1 MRNKQ
6 ILIILTFLSA
16 ITVTSFGQK
25 LINSPYSRFNI
36 GTLEPAGSFRS
47 QAMGGLSTSL
57 RGNNSIYFFNPAS
70 YSSLDTNSF
79 IFDFGFDYSQNHISH
94 NGSNYKS
101 DDMNFDHLFMAF
113 PLKKGGGFALG
124 VIPISNGYYKIIET
138 VTSSDPNYDPI
149 VGEFKALHS
158 GEGTLTN
165 LFAGAGFNITR
176 DLSVGINMTILFGTL
191 KRSNQVEFGDADYY
205 FVYSV
210 NAAEKLHIGGTNLD
224 LGMQYNL
231 PLKNNY
237 FLTTGVSL
245 TTKKH
250 YKSTYEL
257 DSYKFTAFSTRD
269 TISYVSETG
278 RNAFIPGTLR
288 VGVSFG
294 KKNKFTTGLEY
305 VTAKW
310 SNAEIPG
317 SAGYAAD
324 TRSYSFGAEYIPDKF
339 SNYSF
344 FKKVEYR
351 IGAHMG
357 DNYLIFNGEQMKEI
371 GASFGVGIP
380 MSRSLTDKKSMSR
393 TNLFFDYNR
402 RSGSGSN
409 STLPVENYFTV
420 GVSLNLYDFWF
431 VKRKYD

>member
-6 ILIILTFLSA
+6 IIILFTFLFALIITAS
-16 ITVTSFGQK
+16 GQK
-25 LINSPYSRFNI
+25 QINSPYSRFNI
-36 GTLEPAGSFRS
+36 GSLEPSGSFRS
-47 QAMGGLSTSL
+47 QAMGGLSTAL
-57 RGNNSIYFFNPAS
+57 RGNSSIYFYNPAS

-79 IFDFGFDYSQNHISH
+79 IFDFGFDYSQNHISDE
-94 NGSNYKS
+94 GSKYKS

-113 PLKKGGGFALG
+113 PMSRWGGFALG
-124 VIPISNGYYKIIET
+124 VIPVSNGYYQIIET
-138 VTSSDPNYDPI
+138 VTSSDPNYDPL
-149 VGEFKALHS
+149 VGEYKSIHS

-165 LFAGAGFNITR
+165 LFAGAGFKITK
-176 DLSVGINMTILFGTL
+176 DLSAGINMTILFGTL
-191 KRSNQVEFGDADYY
+191 KKSNQVDFGEADYY
-205 FVYSV
+205 YVYNV
-210 NAAEKLHIGGTNLD
+210 NSTEKLHIGGTNID
-224 LGMQYNL
+224 LGLQYNI
-231 PLKNNY
+231 PLKDNY

-257 DSYKFTAFSTRD
+257 NSFKFTAYNTKD
-269 TISYVSETG
+269 TISYADETG
-278 RNAFIPGTLR
+278 RNAYIPATLR

-310 SNAEIPG
+310 SKAEIPG
-317 SAGYAAD
+317 SSGYAAD
-324 TRSYSFGAEYIPDKF
+324 SRSLSFGAEYIPEKY

-344 FKKVEYR
+344 LKKVEYR

-371 GASFGVGIP
+371 GASFGIGIP
-380 MSRSLTDKKSMSR
+380 MSRSLTDKKSLSR

-402 RSGSGSN
+402 KFGSGTN

-420 GVSLNLYDFWF
+420 GVSLNLYDIWF
-431 VKRKYD
+431 SKRKYD